1 MNTMNKKIR
10 LRKQPTRLLEVAF
23 FVIGILTAGLVESL
37 SDSLIWLIPIAF
49 GFVVDFCIAYIL
61 LAYTEVGDE
70 DI

>member
-1 MNTMNKKIR
+1 MNTTNKRIR

-49 GFVVDFCIAYIL
+49 GFAIDFCIAYIL

-70 DI
+70 D

>member
-37 SDSLIWLIPIAF
+37 SDSLIWLIPIAL
-49 GFVVDFCIAYIL
+49 GFAIDFCIAYIL

-70 DI
+70 D

>member
-1 MNTMNKKIR
+1 MERTQKRIR

-37 SDSLIWLIPIAF
+37 SNSLVWLIPIAL
-49 GFVVDFCIAYIL
+49 GFIIDFCIAYIL

-70 DI
+70 D

>member
-1 MNTMNKKIR
+1 MERTQKRIR

-23 FVIGILTAGLVESL
+23 FVIGIIIAGLIESL
-37 SDSLIWLIPIAF
+37 SNSLIWLIPIAF

-70 DI
+70 D

>member
-1 MNTMNKKIR
+1 MERTQKRIR

-23 FVIGILTAGLVESL
+23 FVIGIIIAGLVESL
-37 SDSLIWLIPIAF
+37 SDSLIWLIPITL

-70 DI
+70 D

>member
-1 MNTMNKKIR
+1 MNTMNKRIR

-23 FVIGILTAGLVESL
+23 CVIGLITMGLVESL
-37 SDSLIWLIPIAF
+37 SNSLIWLIPIAL

-70 DI
+70 D

>member
-23 FVIGILTAGLVESL
+23 FIIGILTAGLVESL

-49 GFVVDFCIAYIL
+49 GFAIDFCIAYIL

-70 DI
+70 

>member
-23 FVIGILTAGLVESL
+23 YVIGLITLGLIESL
-37 SDSLIWLIPIAF
+37 SDSLIWLIPIMF
-49 GFVVDFCIAYIL
+49 GFVIDFCIAYIL

-70 DI
+70 N

>member
-1 MNTMNKKIR
+1 MNTMNKKIK

-49 GFVVDFCIAYIL
+49 GFIVDFCISYIL

-70 DI
+70 D